1 MSQSTLYL
9 ELKQLESKIDTLVNP
24 CNTSL
29 MTRKQVMEM
38 LSIGSATLDRWS
50 KQGVLKRYGLGG
62 RVYFK
67 KNEIIQSLVEIEGSR
82 YD

>member
-1 MSQSTLYL
+1 MGQSTLYL